1 MTEGGEV
8 TPVPGVFMPAKPVAP
23 GNIVFEVNDGD
34 EVMRIEPDGRF
45 FVKGVEVESNQE
57 IRDTFLSWVK
67 VALDAGHI

>member
-1 MTEGGEV
+1 MFNRAGSM
-8 TPVPGVFMPAKPVAP
+8 VFTVDDTGAEM
-23 GNIVFEVNDGD
+23 I
-34 EVMRIEPDGRF
+34 RIAPDGRF